1 MRNRVKE
8 IQETSTAPDEA
19 AAYWR
24 VRHDRGDMSAQDGAV
39 FERWLGASFAH
50 RDAWRTTNELWSLFD
65 DADDPH
71 LEAMRAAARGAG
83 REPRTW
89 LRPVAAAIAL
99 VATSLGIIGVSRFG
113 GSAER
118 KVEPPSLASRYETQR
133 GERATATLA
142 DGTLVNLDSDTAI
155 TVTFEHAGRHVRL
168 SRGQALFE
176 VAKDKSRPFVVR
188 AGNSSVTALGTVFD
202 VDVASRDLRVVLVE
216 GRVAVNPKSGSR
228 SPNVILTP
236 GQELIANRNGEVRVG
251 MTDAE
256 AALLWRR
263 GLVEFND
270 ATLAE
275 AVEQLNRTSSRTLR
289 LADPSIG
296 TLRLSGIYR
305 TGSPEGFVTSIAQV
319 LPVTGRNVGDDFVIQ
334 RRK

>member
-1 MRNRVKE
+1 MRNKVEELRG
-8 IQETSTAPDEA
+8 TPAAPDEA
-19 AAYWR
+19 AAHWR
-24 VRHDRGDMSAQDGAV
+24 VRHDQGDMSEREGAA
-39 FERWLGASFAH
+39 FERWLDESPSH
-50 RDAWRTTNELWSLFD
+50 RAAWQSTNELWSLFD
-65 DADDPH
+65 DVDDPH
-71 LEAMRAAARGAG
+71 LEAMRAAARVAG
-83 REPRTW
+83 REPRAW
-89 LRPVAAAIAL
+89 VRPAAAAIAL
-99 VATSLGIIGVSRFG
+99 VATSVGVIGVSRFG
-113 GSAER
+113 GLSDR
-118 KVEPPSLASRYETQR
+118 KVEHPSLASRYETQR

-142 DGTLVNLDSDTAI
+142 DGTLVSLDSDTAI
-155 TVTFEHAGRHVRL
+155 AVTFEQAGRHVQL

-176 VAKDKSRPFVVR
+176 VAKDRSRPFVVR

-202 VDVASRDLRVVLVE
+202 VDIGARALRVVLVE
-216 GRVAVNPKSGSR
+216 GRVAVKAKSGSR

-236 GQELIANRNGEVRVG
+236 GQELIASRSGEVRVR

-289 LADPSIG
+289 LADPSVG
-296 TLRLSGIYR
+296 SLRLSGIYR